1 MIIRKDMIMMTSTI
15 INAIPEYLITAV
27 VSAVIY
33 FGFDYVENLIH
44 IKILHA
50 KTAQSKE
57 LWSFIE
63 QVANTAV
70 SSLVNADLTGN
81 EKFNKATLLVQNALT
96 KQGFTNVDVKAI
108 ESAVQS
114 AYEKSPLT
122 PTANPEKA
130 DKKLNPIQSPDLM
143 RLQAIQTKPGVDL
156 VSQPMLSNTPLKPAT
171 PQLEQ
176 RIAGKGIPVKAA
188 QQANEAGD
196 TNGTN

>member
-1 MIIRKDMIMMTSTI
+1 MMTSTI
-15 INAIPEYLITAV
+15 INAIPEYLITVV

-63 QVANTAV
+63 QVANTSV

-130 DKKLNPIQSPDLM
+130 DKKLNPIQSPDLIS
-143 RLQAIQTKPGVDL
+143 LQAIQTKPGVDL
-156 VSQPMLSNTPLKPAT
+156 VSRTPSNTPLKLAT

>member
-1 MIIRKDMIMMTSTI
+1 MTSTI
-15 INAIPEYLITAV
+15 INAIPEYLITVV

-63 QVANTAV
+63 QVANTSV

-130 DKKLNPIQSPDLM
+130 DKKLNPIQSPDLIS
-143 RLQAIQTKPGVDL
+143 LQAIQTKPGVDL
-156 VSQPMLSNTPLKPAT
+156 VSRTPSNTPLKLAT

>member
-1 MIIRKDMIMMTSTI
+1 MIMMVSTI
-15 INAIPEYLITAV
+15 INAIPEYFITAV
-27 VSAVIY
+27 VSAAIY
-33 FGFDYVENLIH
+33 FGFKYTHNLIH
-44 IKILHA
+44 TKVLHA

-81 EKFNKATLLVQNALT
+81 EKFYKATLIVQNALT

-122 PTANPEKA
+122 PTANPEKE
-130 DKKLNPIQSPDLM
+130 KLNSTQSPDLM
-143 RLQAIQTKPGVDL
+143 SLQAIQSKPGVDL
-156 VSQPMLSNTPLKPAT
+156 ASQSNAPLKPSV

-176 RIAGKGIPVKAA
+176 RVASKGIPVATA
-188 QQANEAGD
+188 QQAKEAGD
-196 TNGTN
+196 ANGTN

>member
-1 MIIRKDMIMMTSTI
+1 MMASTI

-57 LWSFIE
+57 LWGFIE
-63 QVANTAV
+63 QMANIAV
-70 SSLVNADLTGN
+70 SSLVNANLTGN
-81 EKFNKATLLVQNALT
+81 EKFKQATLIVQNALT
-96 KQGFTNVDVKAI
+96 KQGFTNVDIKAI

-122 PTANPEKA
+122 PTTDPAKKS
-130 DKKLNPIQSPDLM
+130 DKLGQKGTVLVPDGKS
-143 RLQAIQTKPGVDL
+143 QAIDPKEV
-156 VSQPMLSNTPLKPAT
+156 A
-171 PQLEQ
+171 
-176 RIAGKGIPVKAA
+176 
-188 QQANEAGD
+188 
-196 TNGTN
+196 